1 MRTSLF
7 PPLVRNVIYPIYRGL
22 RGDRLLTVLDELERN
37 QWLSPGELHELQWR
51 SMESFLRQITTHS
64 PYYRDLFEE
73 SGLRVEDIQNP
84 TDFQKIPF
92 LTKDTIQETKSRI
105 VTKDPMRRGYPT
117 STGGSTGEPLYFYR
131 DVAAGPIR
139 RANTLRCYRWA
150 GVDIGDAQAVLWGF
164 RLEKPL
170 KERLGEAVRN
180 YFNNIMC
187 LSTFGMSERVMH
199 GYARRLR
206 RYQPSLLIGY
216 PSALA
221 LFANFCK
228 RRFTTGIHPRAVVT
242 SGESLF
248 PHQREVIEEV
258 FACPVFDRYG
268 NREFSTIAHEC
279 EEHRGLHVFND
290 LFSVEIIHESG
301 RPARSGEVGEIVI
314 TDLSN
319 LYMPSLRYRTGD
331 LAIPTERRCPCGRGL
346 PLLDRVEGR
355 AFDTIQTPN
364 GKSVGGFFWTW
375 LSREVPG
382 IKQFQIEQR
391 ERSGVIFKIVPGP
404 AWKDGATKHLEK
416 KIKENC
422 GDSFR
427 VNFIIVD
434 RIPLTPTGKF
444 KFIVSNIEER
454 LIVKSKI
461 HKAHVT
467 NEAPG
472 KVDCIVVDEELME
485 RSNLAP
491 GEKILIVDNTNG
503 ARIETFVVACERGSG
518 NIITCGATT
527 QYVHTGDEIS
537 IMAFTWS
544 DESSGR
550 FSNILVDEDNK
561 FVRYL
566 TDTAGERL

>member
-228 RRFTTGIHPRAVVT
+228 RRFTTGIRPRAVVT

-346 PLLDRVEGR
+346 PLMDAIDGRVTDFIVTPEGKLVSGV
-355 AFDTIQTPN
+355 ALTLTVNNI
-364 GKSVGGFFWTW
+364 
-375 LSREVPG
+375 EG
-382 IKQFQIEQR
+382 IKKAQLVQ
-391 ERSGVIFKIVPGP
+391 ERINQLKVKLVRDKGFT
-404 AWKDGATKHLEK
+404 D
-416 KIKENC
+416 
-422 GDSFR
+422 DSAK
-427 VNFIIVD
+427 NLLD
-434 RIPLTPTGKF
+434 
-444 KFIVSNIEER
+444 N
-454 LIVKSKI
+454 IVK
-461 HKAHVT
+461 HV
-467 NEAPG
+467 G
-472 KVDCIVVDEELME
+472 DKV
-485 RSNLAP
+485 
-491 GEKILIVDNTNG
+491 
-503 ARIETFVVACERGSG
+503 ETE
-518 NIITCGATT
+518 I
-527 QYVHTGDEIS
+527 QYVSEIPK
-537 IMAFTWS
+537 
-544 DESSGR
+544 ELSGKYR
-550 FSNILVDEDNK
+550 FSISKVAPRIFSD
-561 FVRYL
+561 
-566 TDTAGERL
+566 